1 MNIQSIRGGFKRGAL
16 ILIAC
21 GMAVAAHAQQLI
33 VATGAPEGTYSKMFD
48 QAVGVCQQSLVLT
61 AYKPATTGSV
71 QNVELLMG
79 NKVNAGIVQADVL
92 FFRAMTDSRTAN
104 TIKTLFGLHPEEI
117 HLVARAD
124 GVKDGGFMGF
134 GGTRVIF
141 NDVTDLEERNIGAVG
156 GSVIT
161 ANILAAQSGLKMNV
175 IPMGSNP
182 EALSALQE
190 KRVDAVVIVGGQ
202 PMPLVSALSSDFKL
216 LTINEK
222 VAEKLSAIYA
232 KATLNYSN
240 VGANGTPT
248 LSTQALFVTRDY
260 RTPEMVEALNAFRA
274 CVKEKVPTL
283 AETLGNHE
291 KWQDVD
297 PNNTGKWPV
306 YNRTVQ

>member
-1 MNIQSIRGGFKRGAL
+1 MNMQFIRGGFKRGAML
-16 ILIAC
+16 LVAC
-21 GMAVAAHAQQLI
+21 GMAVAAHAQQLV

-48 QAVGVCQQSLVLT
+48 QAVGVCQQRLVLT
-61 AYKPATTGSV
+61 PYKPATSGSV

-92 FFRAMTDSRTAN
+92 FFRAMTDNRTAN

-124 GVKDGGFMGF
+124 GVKDGGILGF

-141 NDVTDLEERNIGAVG
+141 NDVTDLEDRNIGAVG

-161 ANILAAQSGLKMNV
+161 ANILAAQSGIKMNV
-175 IPMGSNP
+175 IAMNSNAD
-182 EALSALQE
+182 ALSALRD
-190 KRVDAVVIVGGQ
+190 KKVDAVVVVGGQ
-202 PMPLVSALSSDFKL
+202 PMTLISELSSEFKL
-216 LTINEK
+216 LSINEK
-222 VAEKLSAIYA
+222 TAEKLNAIYS

-240 VGANGTPT
+240 VGANGVPT
-248 LSTQALFVTRDY
+248 LATQALFVTRDY
-260 RTPEMVEALNAFRA
+260 RTPEMVEALIAFRS
-274 CVKEKVPTL
+274 CVKEKVSSL

-297 PNNTGKWPV
+297 PNNMGKWPV
-306 YNRTVQ
+306 YTRTVQ